1 MFRHHN
7 PQLTSGNS
15 TRGKIN
21 QKPEDQSQDQE
32 LFSSSQSVQVDQTLT
47 VNPDLVIT
55 FPSSWKENLLQSNP
69 AISNSVNSKSPLFRR
84 KTDFPWIYPSLLRF
98 PGYFE
103 TPLFRTF
110 FYFPCDFEIVA
121 FDCSLSNFTLQNS
134 CRIARLPHF
143 RVKV

>member
-7 PQLTSGNS
+7 PQLTRGNS
-15 TRGKIN
+15 TRSKIN
-21 QKPEDQSQDQE
+21 QKPEDQPQDQE

-69 AISNSVNSKSPLFRR
+69 AISNSLNSKSPLFRR
-84 KTDFPWIYPSLLRF
+84 KINFPWIYPSPLRF

-103 TPLFRTF
+103 TPPFRTF
-110 FYFPCDFEIVA
+110 FHFAWDFEIA
-121 FDCSLSNFTLQNS
+121 GFDCSLSNFTLQNS
-134 CRIARLPHF
+134 C
-143 RVKV
+143 